1 MELGFFL
8 IVPFSLLICYFLKKL
23 WLISHNH
30 NQNGES
36 RVNFPPGSRGL
47 LPYIGETLHFVA
59 AIYSKHGFYSFVQAR
74 HLRYG
79 NCFKTHIF
87 GETHV
92 FVSSTE
98 SAKEILSN
106 DLGKFTKKYIRSIGE
121 VIGSESLL
129 CASHKSHKLIRRHL
143 LDLFTS
149 RSNADF
155 TKQFDELVV
164 KSLSKWEYKENVVIL
179 DEALKMS
186 CKAMC
191 KMLLSLE
198 DENEVY
204 MLQNDVSCV
213 CQGMLAFPLKF
224 PWTAFSKGLQA
235 RNRIMKMLEKMI
247 QERRARRH
255 STVIH
260 DSKDF
265 LQCLVV
271 GRECQ
276 PSSSSDT
283 EPTLTDAQIKDNIL
297 TMIIAGQ
304 DTTGSAMSWM
314 VKYLDDNQEVLKA
327 LQDEIHSLEKRVT
340 DKSFLTLEDLN
351 EMIYA
356 AKVVKESLRM
366 ASIVPW
372 FPRIALH
379 DCNILGYT
387 IKKGWNIN
395 VDARSIHCDP
405 TLYRNPHKF
414 DPSRFDNEAKAYSYL
429 AFGVGG
435 RTCLGTN
442 LARIMMLVFLYR
454 LLTAYKWEVTDPDSS
469 VESWALFSRLKT
481 GCPIRIT
488 QVYNQTN

>member
-1 MELGFFL
+1 
-8 IVPFSLLICYFLKKL
+8 
-23 WLISHNH
+23 
-30 NQNGES
+30 
-36 RVNFPPGSRGL
+36 
-47 LPYIGETLHFVA
+47 
-59 AIYSKHGFYSFVQAR
+59 
-74 HLRYG
+74 
-79 NCFKTHIF
+79 
-87 GETHV
+87 
-92 FVSSTE
+92 
-98 SAKEILSN
+98 
-106 DLGKFTKKYIRSIGE
+106 
-121 VIGSESLL
+121 
-129 CASHKSHKLIRRHL
+129 
-143 LDLFTS
+143 
-149 RSNADF
+149 
-155 TKQFDELVV
+155 
-164 KSLSKWEYKENVVIL
+164 
-179 DEALKMS
+179 MS

-271 GRECQ
+271 G
-276 PSSSSDT
+276 
-283 EPTLTDAQIKDNIL
+283 
-297 TMIIAGQ
+297 Q

-327 LQDEIHSLEKRVT
+327 LQ
-340 DKSFLTLEDLN
+340 
-351 EMIYA
+351 
-356 AKVVKESLRM
+356 VVKESLRM